1 MGGDR
6 AVPHRDAAS
15 RPDLYGGGLRN
26 RPGQD
31 QGSGIRA
38 AMRGREAAPPAFRSK
53 VALLLAAAAFLLSSC
68 SSFFQGS
75 APQRDGVLA
84 APGLSAPAEIVRDRY
99 GIPHISA
106 RNDHDLYF
114 AQGFAHA
121 QDRLFQMDLERR
133 LGRGA
138 LGGLFG
144 EAAPPSDRLF
154 RHLGFS
160 SRAHGLFDSWPEK
173 TKGIVR
179 AYCDGVNAG
188 MASLRA

>member
-84 APGLSAPAEIVRDRY
+84 APGLSAPAENVRERSRSLFCA
-99 GIPHISA
+99 GVCA
-106 RNDHDLYF
+106 RAGPAVPD
-114 AQGFAHA
+114 GP
-121 QDRLFQMDLERR
+121 
-133 LGRGA
+133 G
-138 LGGLFG
+138 
-144 EAAPPSDRLF
+144 AAPGTGGARRDLRRKGPF
-154 RHLGFS
+154 R
-160 SRAHGLFDSWPEK
+160 
-173 TKGIVR
+173 
-179 AYCDGVNAG
+179 
-188 MASLRA
+188 